1 MDNWTLSVRVQEI
14 WECWSAACEDKRQ
27 RGVEFNPS
35 GIQQGLLLGFCFKP
49 ISSRKKKILKHIKAR
64 IILEIFLLGFFYFP
78 S

>member
-1 MDNWTLSVRVQEI
+1 MRDLLRKWKRKISLEVDMDNWTLLVRVQEI

-49 ISSRKKKILKHIKAR
+49 ISIKKRK
-64 IILEIFLLGFFYFP
+64 Y
-78 S
+78 